1 MSVKQDL
8 RAGIRLALGLST
20 GLALVHGG
28 VAVAE
33 DSEDANA
40 MEEVVVTGSRI
51 KRTVNTVSQETIT
64 ITAEDMD
71 IAGDISVADAL
82 RTSNLNSLGS
92 YRESSGNSAQSN
104 ATIDL
109 RGAGSG
115 RTLTLVNGRRVTGSP
130 SLGGGGTLNLN
141 MIPFSAVDRIE
152 VIADGASAVYGSDA
166 VAGVINI
173 ILKKNYDGFRVKARY
188 GDRDRDDGSEES
200 FSILTG

>member
-1 MSVKQDL
+1 MSVINLKSFSKLTVFSLLCTPFLTVHAQTD
-8 RAGIRLALGLST
+8 AASEPGSAL
-20 GLALVHGG
+20 
-28 VAVAE
+28 
-33 DSEDANA
+33 
-40 MEEVVVTGSRI
+40 EEVVVTGSRI

-109 RGAGSG
+109 RGAGAG

-141 MIPFSAVDRIE
+141 MVPFSAVDRIE
-152 VIADGASAVYGSDA
+152 VT
-166 VAGVINI
+166 
-173 ILKKNYDGFRVKARY
+173 KAA
-188 GDRDRDDGSEES
+188 
-200 FSILTG
+200 

>member
-1 MSVKQDL
+1 MSVKHDL
-8 RAGIRLALGLST
+8 RMGIRLALGLST

-28 VAVAE
+28 AAVAE

-71 IAGDISVADAL
+71 IAGDVSVADAL

-92 YRESSGNSAQSN
+92 FRESSGNGAQSN

-109 RGAGSG
+109 RGAGAG
-115 RTLTLVNGRRVTGSP
+115 R
-130 SLGGGGTLNLN
+130 
-141 MIPFSAVDRIE
+141 A
-152 VIADGASAVYGSDA
+152 GA
-166 VAGVINI
+166 
-173 ILKKNYDGFRVKARY
+173 
-188 GDRDRDDGSEES
+188 
-200 FSILTG
+200 

>member
-1 MSVKQDL
+1 MSVKYDL

-28 VAVAE
+28 TAIAE

-51 KRTVNTVSQETIT
+51 KRTINTVSQETIT

-104 ATIDL
+104 ATIDQ
-109 RGAGSG
+109 R
-115 RTLTLVNGRRVTGSP
+115 
-130 SLGGGGTLNLN
+130 
-141 MIPFSAVDRIE
+141 
-152 VIADGASAVYGSDA
+152 
-166 VAGVINI
+166 
-173 ILKKNYDGFRVKARY
+173 
-188 GDRDRDDGSEES
+188 
-200 FSILTG
+200 